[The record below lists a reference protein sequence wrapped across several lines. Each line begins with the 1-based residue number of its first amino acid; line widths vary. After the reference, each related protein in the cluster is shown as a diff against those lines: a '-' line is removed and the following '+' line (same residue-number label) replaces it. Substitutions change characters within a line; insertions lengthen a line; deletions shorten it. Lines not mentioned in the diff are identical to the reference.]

1 MTDSE
6 FTHIILNRLAQAQFV
21 MLRYE
26 TEFTPCTGITAVT
39 KQERRHF
46 LNGVMVAPWCPELK
60 RKAGEAPIQKGL
72 IRRADL
78 TLTVNRKQCRVLA
91 TTDDFAPAIF
101 LDVDGRFRGRETP
114 YDTPPEPPEHS
125 SLATLK
131 RDTLYF
137 ALAVEELFRA
147 TALSGPFVWG
157 ADWETVPALSLVR
170 SNYTTALTLHNTFDE
185 CLAEQADEF
194 GTTFAP
200 FGTIR
205 DPQGVV
211 RPSATALQLGLSTA
225 DVVTTVNRGF
235 AHGMRT
241 ECLQQE
247 VMAKHLRHLLTRV
260 VGINNA
266 AFSPLAHD
274 LVTLRRE
281 LMDTFSAGRDHLFA
295 IKRDRLDALPE
306 SVRSRAV
313 GKVVVVSMGR
323 RVAQKQ
329 HDVLVESVRAILT
342 ADPALPLLVIF
353 ATVHGDAGSPARL
366 ARIQKLAADYPLNV
380 LCEDGQLSYYK
391 ELMAAA
397 DFNCMPSLYEP
408 HGGAFEGTVVPI
420 ARAVDGLA
428 EQICGFEPSGVA
440 ATLNARWH
448 LRAEPP
454 SGLLFREAEAPS
466 GYLFGR
472 DERGNE
478 QGIPQTREEQLR
490 ALLDVSPSPDNSLFR
505 AMRDSLTETLTT
517 AVRIRLDQQDL
528 YARLVLATLTKQQ
541 GTSWYTNLG
550 GMLALIEEARLRRDT
565 A

>member
-1 MTDSE
+1 MTNSE
-6 FTHIILNRLAQAQFV
+6 FTEVILSRLAQAQFV

-46 LNGVMVAPWCPELK
+46 LNGVMVAPWCPELI
-60 RKAGEAPIQKGL
+60 RKAGDDPIQKGL
-72 IRRADL
+72 IRRTDL
-78 TLTVNRKQCRVLA
+78 TLTVNRKRCGILA
-91 TTDDFAPAIF
+91 ATDDFAPAIF

-137 ALAVEELFRA
+137 ALAVEELFR
-147 TALSGPFVWG
+147 TAGLSGPFVWA

-170 SNYTTALTLHNTFDE
+170 ANHTTALTLHNTFDE

-194 GTTFAP
+194 GTTFAT
-200 FGTIR
+200 FGTIT
-205 DPQGVV
+205 DSQGVV
-211 RPSATALQLGLSTA
+211 RPSATALQLGLSTS

-235 AHGMRT
+235 AYGMRT
-241 ECLQQE
+241 EHLQQD

-266 AFSPLAHD
+266 AFSPLAPD

-281 LMDTFSAGRDHLFA
+281 LFETFGAGRDHLFA
-295 IKRDRLDALPE
+295 IKRDRLEALPDN
-306 SVRSRAV
+306 VRSRAV
-313 GKVVVVSMGR
+313 GKAVVVSMGR

-342 ADPALPLLVIF
+342 KDPAFPLLVIF
-353 ATVHGDAGSPARL
+353 ATVHGDAGSFARL
-366 ARIQKLAADYPLNV
+366 TRIQKLAADYPSNV

-428 EQICGFEPSGVA
+428 EQICGLEPTGIA
-440 ATLNARWH
+440 ATLNAHWH
-448 LRAEPP
+448 LGAEPP
-454 SGLLFREAEAPS
+454 SGLLFRETEVPS
-466 GYLFGR
+466 GHLFVR
-472 DERGNE
+472 DE
-478 QGIPQTREEQLR
+478 QGIRQTREEQLS
-490 ALLDVSPSPDNSLFR
+490 ALLEVSPSPDNTLFR
-505 AMRDSLTETLTT
+505 AMRDSLTEVLTT
-517 AVRIRLDQQDL
+517 AVRIRLDQPDL
-528 YARLVLATLTKQQ
+528 YARLALAALTKQQ
-541 GTSWYTNLG
+541 GTSWYINLG
-550 GMLALIEEARLRRDT
+550 GMLALIEEARVRRD
-565 A
+565 AA